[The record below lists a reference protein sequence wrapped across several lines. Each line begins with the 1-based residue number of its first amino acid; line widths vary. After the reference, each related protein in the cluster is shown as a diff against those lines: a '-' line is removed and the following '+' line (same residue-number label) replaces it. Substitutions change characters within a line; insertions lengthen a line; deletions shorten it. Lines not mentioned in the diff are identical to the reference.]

1 MKTRSK
7 RSTTSGNIG
16 LLLGAHESIEGGIHK
31 AIERAESIGCSTL
44 QIFTKNSNQWVSRPL
59 KEQDVENYKNSASK
73 SKIRFI
79 MAHSIYLINL
89 CAADPLILKKS
100 RDALVDEIN
109 RCDLLGIPIIIFHP
123 GSHMGSGESTGIK
136 KIIESI
142 NRVHDK
148 TPASSVKSVL
158 ETTAG
163 QGTSIGYRF
172 EHLREII
179 EGVEN
184 RNRIGVCVDTCH
196 IFAAGYN
203 ISSETGYEKTIE
215 EFDRIIGLELLEA
228 IHINDSKKDLGS
240 RIDRHEHIGKG
251 LIGKV
256 GFRCLMQDKRLISI
270 PKVIETEKGKD
281 LREDLINLKI
291 LRRLAGKNK

>member
-1 MKTRSK
+1 MKTGSERFSVI
-7 RSTTSGNIG
+7 RNSD

-31 AIERAESIGCSTL
+31 AIERAQSVGCNVL
-44 QIFTKNSNQWVSRPL
+44 QIFTKNSNQWTSRPL
-59 KEQDVENYKNSASK
+59 TDRDVENYKNSLYK
-73 SKIRFI
+73 SKIRYV

-89 CAADPLILKKS
+89 CAIDSLILKKS
-100 RDALVDEIN
+100 RSAMVDEIL

-123 GSHMGSGESTGIK
+123 GSHMGSGETNGIK

-142 NRVHDK
+142 NWVHEK
-148 TPASSVKSVL
+148 TSDSNVKCVL

-172 EHLREII
+172 QHLREII

-184 RNRIGVCVDTCH
+184 HKRIGVCMDTCH

-203 ISSETGYEKTIE
+203 ITDENGYEATLK
-215 EFDRIIGLELLEA
+215 EFTEIIGLELLDA
-228 IHINDSKKDLGS
+228 IHINDSKKGLGS
-240 RIDRHEHIGKG
+240 KIDRHEHIGKG
-251 LIGKV
+251 LIGKN
-256 GFRCLMQDKRLISI
+256 GFRFFMRDKRIVSV

-281 LREDLINLKI
+281 LKEDKINLSI
-291 LRRLAGKNK
+291 LRHLAGIK